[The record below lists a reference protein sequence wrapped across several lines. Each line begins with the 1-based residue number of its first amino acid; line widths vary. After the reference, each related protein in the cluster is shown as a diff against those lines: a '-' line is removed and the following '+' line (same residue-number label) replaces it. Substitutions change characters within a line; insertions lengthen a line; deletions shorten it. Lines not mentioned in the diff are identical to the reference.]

1 MKPFAGILMAVLF
14 VQNLNAQ
21 SPDSLKVPSGV
32 NEIRY
37 IRSNEFFDALQERSR
52 RSRLTEFIV
61 SSIIS
66 SSDWRGNDARDA
78 SRHLID
84 EETYFCNFEGKEI
97 ANIYVFPQ
105 NVYSDSLTTFF
116 TRAVNALHYTTR
128 ENVLRKYLLFK
139 EGDKVEP
146 STMIHNEE
154 VLRSLNFISDA
165 YIVLTARDSLG
176 DPDKVDVYVYS
187 RDHWSIEVEVD
198 EKASGE
204 YGIYGYEHN
213 FLGLGHKLTLGTYF
227 LTDAP
232 HVAGYILGYDI
243 ENLWGSFFRFS
254 SLADRSR
261 EQYVYSASLQ
271 KPFIKPVDYSAGLR
285 YVAES
290 IKEKQLL
297 TDTVLPIQRQTIDVW
312 SGVSWKFKGLRSNL
326 FLTGRWTNL
335 IYRER
340 GLEVSA
346 VLNPY
351 YHNQALFLAS
361 TGIYRENF
369 YRGSY
374 IFGYANSEDIPY
386 GYKFELTGGYLWG
399 EFYNCY
405 YFGSSMSAGWRI
417 PVGFMSGSISYGSF
431 FDEDWKPQQSAISV
445 QLNYFTNLF
454 KLGTGSIRNFAS
466 LQYITGVHRLEG
478 ERERVAYNDANMRIL
493 EHSCTGGLNRM
504 TLRLESIYFS
514 PVYFYNFRFAFYTF
528 SDMGWLG
535 NDYNVFANDFSLSAG
550 LGIRI
555 KNDRLIFTSIQL
567 QFGYALVNP
576 KKVRNR
582 WFSFGNEPRV
592 NAQRYRPG
600 NPSVVGFQ

>member
-1 MKPFAGILMAVLF
+1 
-14 VQNLNAQ
+14 
-21 SPDSLKVPSGV
+21 
-32 NEIRY
+32 
-37 IRSNEFFDALQERSR
+37 
-52 RSRLTEFIV
+52 
-61 SSIIS
+61 
-66 SSDWRGNDARDA
+66 
-78 SRHLID
+78 
-84 EETYFCNFEGKEI
+84 
-97 ANIYVFPQ
+97 
-105 NVYSDSLTTFF
+105 
-116 TRAVNALHYTTR
+116 
-128 ENVLRKYLLFK
+128 
-139 EGDKVEP
+139 
-146 STMIHNEE
+146 
-154 VLRSLNFISDA
+154 
-165 YIVLTARDSLG
+165 
-176 DPDKVDVYVYS
+176 
-187 RDHWSIEVEVD
+187 
-198 EKASGE
+198 
-204 YGIYGYEHN
+204 
-213 FLGLGHKLTLGTYF
+213 
-227 LTDAP
+227 
-232 HVAGYILGYDI
+232 
-243 ENLWGSFFRFS
+243 
-254 SLADRSR
+254 
-261 EQYVYSASLQ
+261 
-271 KPFIKPVDYSAGLR
+271 
-285 YVAES
+285 
-290 IKEKQLL
+290 
-297 TDTVLPIQRQTIDVW
+297 
-312 SGVSWKFKGLRSNL
+312 VSWKFKGLRSNL